1 MRVLV
6 APDKFKGTLTAVE
19 AAQII
24 GTVLAEHGHEVVLA
38 PMADGGDGTL
48 DAILAHGATLTHG
61 AAPRIVRTVDAHLR
75 DHETTVALVGDVAV
89 IEMARVCGLHGV
101 LDRPLDPWTASSR
114 GLGLAARAAIELGV
128 RRISVALGGS
138 ASIDG
143 GIGLLQVLGF
153 RIDDTHGREVTPD
166 LRGLLHAHAVSAP
179 ASPPSVVWHGLVDVT
194 APLCGPRGAIAFAP
208 QKGVPVERLDE
219 VDAGLARWAGLLA
232 GLHGVDPVDVPGAGA
247 AGGVG
252 AALIAALGAT
262 VERGADAVATM
273 VGLDEALTACDA
285 VITGEGRFDRTT
297 EAGKAPWIVIERA
310 TARQVPVHVIA
321 GAIDEQAPIGAVA
334 SATACPGGLDPG
346 PSLAQATDAWCRS
359 MTG

>member
-24 GTVLAEHGHEVVLA
+24 GAVLAEHGHDVVLA

-48 DAILAHGATLTHG
+48 DVILAHGAT
-61 AAPRIVRTVDAHLR
+61 PRSVRTVDAHLR
-75 DHETTVALVGDVAV
+75 DHEATIALADDVAV

-101 LDRPLDPWTASSR
+101 LDLPLDPWTASSR

-143 GIGLLQVLGF
+143 GIGLLQALGF
-153 RIDDTHGREVTPD
+153 RIDDAHGREVTPD
-166 LRGLLHAHAVSAP
+166 LRGLLRAHEVSAP
-179 ASPPSVVWHGLVDVT
+179 ASRPRAAWHGLVDVT
-194 APLCGPRGAIAFAP
+194 APLCGPTGAIAFAP
-208 QKGVPVERLDE
+208 QKGVPAERLDE

-232 GLHGVDPVDVPGAGA
+232 GLDGVDPVDVPGAGA

-262 VERGADAVATM
+262 VERGADAVANM
-273 VGLDEALTACDA
+273 IGLDDALAVCDA

-297 EAGKAPWIVIERA
+297 AAGKAPWIVIERA
-310 TARQVPVHVIA
+310 TARHVPVHVIA
-321 GAIDEQAPIGAVA
+321 GEVGADAPVDQVVSAVSCRGDLKGPAAALAEAVGRWCA
-334 SATACPGGLDPG
+334 SVEAEHRRD
-346 PSLAQATDAWCRS
+346 
-359 MTG
+359 

>member
-24 GTVLAEHGHEVVLA
+24 GAVLGEHGHEVVLA

-48 DAILAHGATLTHG
+48 DAVLAHGAT
-61 AAPRIVRTVDAHLR
+61 PRLIRTVDAHLR
-75 DHETTVALVGDVAV
+75 DHETTIALSGDAAV

-101 LDRPLDPWTASSR
+101 LDLPLNPWTASSR
-114 GLGLAARAAIELGV
+114 GLGLAARVAIELGAQ
-128 RRISVALGGS
+128 RISVGLGGS

-143 GIGLLQVLGF
+143 GIGLLQALGF
-153 RIDDTHGREVTPD
+153 RIDDDQGRAVSPD
-166 LRGLLHAHAVSAP
+166 LRGLLRARRVFAP
-179 ASPPSVVWHGLVDVT
+179 ASLPAVVWFGLVDVT
-194 APLCGPRGAIAFAP
+194 APLCGPTGAIAFAP
-208 QKGVPVERLDE
+208 QKGVAVDRLDE
-219 VDAGLARWAGLLA
+219 VDAGLARWAGLLT
-232 GLHGVDPVDVPGAGA
+232 GLRGINPVDVPGAGA

-262 VERGADAVATM
+262 VERGADAVADLI
-273 VGLDEALTACDA
+273 GLDDALAVCEA
-285 VITGEGRFDRTT
+285 VITGEGRFDGTT
-297 EAGKAPWIVIERA
+297 AAGKAPWIVIERA

-321 GAIDEQAPIGAVA
+321 GSIDEHAPVAVVA
-334 SATACPGGLDPG
+334 SATACHAGLDPVA
-346 PSLAQATDAWCRS
+346 SLAQAADAWCRS

>member
-24 GTVLAEHGHEVVLA
+24 GAVLGEHGHEVVLA

-48 DAILAHGATLTHG
+48 DAVLAHGAT
-61 AAPRIVRTVDAHLR
+61 PRLIRTVDAHLR
-75 DHETTVALVGDVAV
+75 EHETTIALSGDAAV

-101 LDRPLDPWTASSR
+101 LDLPLHPWTASSR
-114 GLGLAARAAIELGV
+114 GLGLAARVAIELGAQ
-128 RRISVALGGS
+128 RISVGLGGS

-143 GIGLLQVLGF
+143 GIGLLQALGF
-153 RIDDTHGREVTPD
+153 RIDDDQGRAVSPD
-166 LRGLLHAHAVSAP
+166 LRGLLRARRVFAP
-179 ASPPSVVWHGLVDVT
+179 ASLPAVVWFGLVDVT
-194 APLCGPRGAIAFAP
+194 APLCGPTGAIAFAP
-208 QKGVPVERLDE
+208 QKGVAVDRLDE
-219 VDAGLARWAGLLA
+219 VDAGLARWAGLLT
-232 GLHGVDPVDVPGAGA
+232 GLRGINPVDVPGAGA

-262 VERGADAVATM
+262 VERGADAVADLI
-273 VGLDEALTACDA
+273 GLDDALAACEA
-285 VITGEGRFDRTT
+285 VITGEGRFDGTT
-297 EAGKAPWIVIERA
+297 AAGKAPWIVIERA

-321 GAIDEQAPIGAVA
+321 GSIDEHAPVAVVA
-334 SATACPGGLDPG
+334 SATACPAGLDPVA
-346 PSLAQATDAWCRS
+346 SLAQAADAWCRS

>member
-24 GTVLAEHGHEVVLA
+24 GAVLGEHGHEVVLA

-48 DAILAHGATLTHG
+48 DAILAHGGT
-61 AAPRIVRTVDAHLR
+61 PRIVRTVDAHLR
-75 DHETTVALVGDVAV
+75 EHETAIALSGDVAV

-101 LDRPLDPWTASSR
+101 LDLPLDPWTASSR
-114 GLGLAARAAIELGV
+114 GLGLAARVAIELGAQC
-128 RRISVALGGS
+128 ISVGLGGS

-143 GIGLLQVLGF
+143 GIGLLQALGF
-153 RIDDTHGREVTPD
+153 RIDDDQGRAVSPD
-166 LRGLLHAHAVSAP
+166 LRGLLRAHAVSAP
-179 ASPPSVVWHGLVDVT
+179 ASLPTVVWFGLVDVT
-194 APLCGPRGAIAFAP
+194 APLCGPTGAIAFAP
-208 QKGVPVERLDE
+208 QKGVAVDRLDE
-219 VDAGLARWAGLLA
+219 VDAGLARWAGLLT
-232 GLHGVDPVDVPGAGA
+232 GLRGINPVDVPGAGA

-262 VERGADAVATM
+262 VERGADAVADLI
-273 VGLDEALTACDA
+273 GLDDALAACEA
-285 VITGEGRFDRTT
+285 VITGEGRFDGTT
-297 EAGKAPWIVIERA
+297 AAGKAPWIVIERA

-321 GAIDEQAPIGAVA
+321 GSIDEHAPVAVVA
-334 SATACPGGLDPG
+334 SATACHAGLDPVS
-346 PSLAQATDAWCRS
+346 SLAQAADAWCRS